1 LVRHDEPFDTMI
13 MGLGF
18 VESQMAGVHTA
29 IARLNLRMDRIENR
43 LARVEHRLELRDEIT

>member
-18 VESQMAGVHTA
+18 VESQMAGVHTT
-29 IARLNLRMDRIENR
+29 IAGLNLRMDRIENR